1 MTTRILWTILVL
13 MLTVTGCKVDPVHDS
28 RVYQGTCIT
37 LEDGGKTLKLA
48 NSQPNLNP
56 IKGESATFD
65 VSTAKVGASPQPG
78 DVIRVSFLEQGGKM
92 VALKVMNVT
101 RQDLSKQ

>member
-1 MTTRILWTILVL
+1 MRTRILLTIVL
-13 MLTVTGCKVDPVHDS
+13 LLLTVTGCTVDPARDS
-28 RVYQGTCIT
+28 RVYQGTCIA

-65 VSTAKVGASPQPG
+65 VSTAKIGASPQPG
-78 DVIRVSFLEQGGKM
+78 DVIRLSFLEQGGKM